1 MANSIGPESAV
12 PARTLVVCGTV
23 AERVSATC
31 GYHRG
36 GHFHDGPFS
45 PFRKRFLSDLMQ
57 RRAGSASLSA
67 TDRVRAGET
76 NAVGL
81 LHDAGASHRPRLVAD
96 AARGPRGDHPR
107 RQARLLRRLRRRA
120 PDRRVRERHQQHAV
134 PRHAD
139 PRHQDHQARDRHHQS
154 VADASG
160 GDRGERGDV
169 RPSGARPL
177 HHGHLRRRAAFRLRG
192 DRNSRPGPQQDLRRG
207 DRRDPGDLG
216 ARSALQHR
224 FPGQPLQGGDQPD
237 RRAASRR
244 RRHGE
249 AVPEAAAGDRRH
261 RGGAVL
267 ARRGADGQARLP
279 SAVGELP
286 ARQASQVALDQLR
299 QGQGRSRRRRPTSP
313 TGASRAPSLSPTT
326 TRPRCA
332 TAARTPRARTGSIS
346 SRWAPR

>member
-23 AERVSATC
+23 AERVSAPC
-31 GYHRG
+31 GTWENQTRGSG

-45 PFRKRFLSDLMQ
+45 PFQNDFCHDLMH

-67 TDRVRAGET
+67 TDRLQAGET

-81 LHDAGASHRPRLVAD
+81 LHHAGAPHRPRLVAD
-96 AARGPRGDHPR
+96 AARGSRGDHPR
-107 RQARLLRRLRRRA
+107 RQTRLLRRLRRRA
-120 PDRRVRERHQQHAV
+120 PDRRVREHHQQHAV

-139 PRHQDHQARDRHHQS
+139 PRHQDHQARHRHHQS

-169 RPSGARPL
+169 RSSGARPL
-177 HHGHLRRRAAFRLRG
+177 HHGRLRRRAALRFRG
-192 DRNSRPGPQQDLRRG
+192 DRHSRRGPQQDLRRG

-224 FPGQPLQGGDQPD
+224 FPGQPLQGGDRPH

-244 RRHGE
+244 RRHG
-249 AVPEAAAGDRRH
+249 AS
-261 RGGAVL
+261 
-267 ARRGADGQARLP
+267 P
-279 SAVGELP
+279 S
-286 ARQASQVALDQLR
+286 
-299 QGQGRSRRRRPTSP
+299 RSRGRRSSAPWWRRSRP
-313 TGASRAPSLSPTT
+313 AW
-326 TRPRCA
+326 C
-332 TAARTPRARTGSIS
+332 
-346 SRWAPR
+346 